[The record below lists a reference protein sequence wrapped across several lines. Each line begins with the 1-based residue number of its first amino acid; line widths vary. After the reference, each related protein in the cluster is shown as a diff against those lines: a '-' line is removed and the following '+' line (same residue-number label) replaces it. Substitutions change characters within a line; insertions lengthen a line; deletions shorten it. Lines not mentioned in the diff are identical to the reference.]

1 LYLALDVANWRI
13 FRAIV
18 NADEAD
24 LPSLTA
30 SQASVRNPNAGQR
43 GALREQLSDVRV
55 NHSNFSCG
63 RDTTIQTNNRLESA
77 ILRRKVPINTLRMW
91 ALRFREKLLVCVE
104 DCLEK

>member
-1 LYLALDVANWRI
+1 M
-13 FRAIV
+13 

-30 SQASVRNPNAGQR
+30 SQASVRNPNAELR
-43 GALREQLSDVRV
+43 GALREQLSDVRA
-55 NHSNFSCG
+55 NHSDHFCG
-63 RDTTIQTNNRLESA
+63 RDNIIQTNNGLASA
-77 ILRRKVPINTLRMW
+77 ILRRKVPIKRMW